1 MITFK
6 QHFLLEGG
14 AGGHMAHPF
23 ELHTVH
29 NGKDLIKFFDKA
41 YGAVKQDAASL
52 KIDGVN
58 VSIKLIN
65 IGSANPRFAIDR
77 GSMKELDV
85 KGVTS
90 ENIRDRFGVDKS
102 GKEHGMIKAGTDTLA
117 IMDEAIPSITLELEK
132 LGFFNDPNL
141 FFNTEYVKGQTNV
154 LTYDHDFLAIHGVNK
169 FVTNPSGKSRA
180 GVEVPYDKEA
190 MNSLVQKLN
199 KVAEKHNFRVY
210 GDVPVRINAAPD
222 YKSVLNQPFTIVK
235 EGKKYTE
242 TLKQALDKAVNPF
255 NHTVTLK
262 DGKKVDAMSRLVYDN
277 ILNGVPVE
285 DFVQNKQDYKP
296 AIDAA
301 VIYHATRVLGD
312 ALLRVVNSDMGT
324 ADKHEGIVIR
334 NTSVAPVPV
343 KVTGSFIVN
352 RDLGKFA
359 KPKPSGEE
367 DNEGDEG
374 FNIDTPNR
382 PANTKLPP
390 RSVFSNPPYEPG
402 DNGMSMTPKPYGP
415 TEALVTSNKLK
426 LFNELTN
433 MVVGNHTPFNKK
445 VIVLYPGRFQPFS
458 KHHEQVFQKLKA
470 KFPQA
475 KVYLATSDRPA
486 KFDPAKHF
494 LNFDEKLMTA
504 IASGI
509 DPNDVIKTA
518 NPYQAPEIVNRFPK
532 EDTIL
537 ILAVGDKDMKE
548 DPRFNFKPKKNGE
561 PSYFQPFKDVDKC
574 ESLDKHAYILSMPL
588 EKFTLMGKEVENA
601 SVIRDMYRKGNENT
615 RKQIITDLYGKYLPN
630 IKKIFDE
637 KLA

>member
-1 MITFK
+1 MKTFK
-6 QHFLLEGG
+6 QHFLTEGG

-23 ELHTVH
+23 DLHTVH
-29 NGKDLIKFFDKA
+29 NGKDLINFFDKA
-41 YGAVKQDAASL
+41 YIVVKKDAASL

-58 VSIKLIN
+58 VSIRLVDIATSK
-65 IGSANPRFAIDR
+65 PRFAIDR

-90 ENIRDRFGVDKS
+90 DKLEDRFGK
-102 GKEHGMIKAGTDTLA
+102 GHGMIEAGNKTLA
-117 IMDEAIPSITLELEK
+117 ILDAAIPLITPELEK
-132 LGFFNDPNL
+132 LGFFNDPTL
-141 FFNTEYVKGQTNV
+141 FLNTEYVKGQTNV
-154 LTYDHDFLAIHGVNK
+154 LTYDHDFLAIHSVNK
-169 FVTNPSGKSRA
+169 FVTNTTGKSRA
-180 GVEVPYDKEA
+180 GVEVTYDKKV
-190 MNSLVQKLN
+190 MNVMVEKLN
-199 KVAEKHNFRVY
+199 KIAEQHNFKVY
-210 GDVPVRINAAPD
+210 GDVPVRTTAVPNYNI
-222 YKSVLNQPFTIVK
+222 VLNQPFTIVK
-235 EGKKYTE
+235 DGKKYTE
-242 TLKQALDKAVNPF
+242 TLKQALYKAINPF
-255 NHTVTLK
+255 DHIITLT
-262 DGKKVDAMSRLVYDN
+262 DGKKIAAMSRLVYDS
-277 ILNGVPVE
+277 LLAGKPVE
-285 DFVQNKQDYKP
+285 SFVKNENNFKT

-312 ALLRVVNSDMGT
+312 ALLRVVSSDMGT

-334 NTSVAPVPV
+334 DNSVAPVPV

-352 RDLGKFA
+352 RDQSKFTKSA
-359 KPKPSGEE
+359 IKKEE

-382 PANTKLPP
+382 PANTRLPP
-390 RSVFSNPPYEPG
+390 RSTFSNPPYEPG
-402 DNGMSMTPKPYGP
+402 DNGMYMTPKPYGP
-415 TEALVTSNKLK
+415 TEALLTSKKLK
-426 LFNELTN
+426 IFNELTN

-458 KHHEQVFQKLKA
+458 KHHEQVFQKLKQ

-504 IASGI
+504 VASGI

-537 ILAVGDKDMKE
+537 ILAVGDKDMKK
-548 DPRFNFKPKKNGE
+548 DPRFSFAPKKNGTA
-561 PSYFQPFKDVDKC
+561 SYFQPFKNIDKC
-574 ESLDKHAYILSMPL
+574 TSLDQHAYIMSLPT
-588 EKFTLMGKEVENA
+588 EKFKLLGHNIENA
-601 SVIRDMYRKGNENT
+601 SKIRELYRTGDENT
-615 RKQIITDLYGKYLPN
+615 RKQIIAELYGKYLPN